1 MKHALL
7 ALLSVAAVIPA
18 AAQDRSAE
26 IEWEN
31 HLRDLEDKKAARA
44 AERAKKVAA
53 IERTLVA
60 MNDGV
65 EMGGEVVEWL
75 REHGVEVKLG
85 SEVQTEPVS
94 VTERDGK
101 VVIWLAE
108 SLPAYPRVYGPLV
121 ARAVAERKL
130 AGYPASA
137 ERAYMVRG
145 VAGRVWLELG
155 GEPSRLPVI
164 EGTANLAVP
173 AVSEAMGAWATDG
186 AQMALYKTGQA
197 ENLAELY
204 ELQSGAKTQA
214 EKDALEAANKRF
226 VAFLLAERDARD
238 AAGLR

>member
-7 ALLSVAAVIPA
+7 ALLAVAVIPA
-18 AAQDRSAE
+18 AAQNRAAE

-31 HLRDLEDKKAARA
+31 HLLELQEKQAVQA

-65 EMGGEVVEWL
+65 EMGGEVVAFL
-75 REHGVEVKLG
+75 QDKGIEVKLG
-85 SEVQTEPVS
+85 SEVQTEAVT

-121 ARAVAERKL
+121 AKAVAGRML
-130 AGYPASA
+130 AGMPVSA
-137 ERAYMVRG
+137 ERAYMAAG
-145 VAGRVWLELG
+145 IAGRVWLELG
-155 GEPSRLPVI
+155 GEPSALPVI
-164 EGTANLAVP
+164 EGTKGLAVP
-173 AVSEAMGAWATDG
+173 AVSEAMGAWATDS
-186 AQMALYKTGQA
+186 AQMALYKLGQA
-197 ENLAELY
+197 QNLPELY
-204 ELQSGAKTQA
+204 ELQSAAKTQA

-226 VAFLLAERDARD
+226 VAFLLAERDARS
-238 AAGLR
+238 ASGLR